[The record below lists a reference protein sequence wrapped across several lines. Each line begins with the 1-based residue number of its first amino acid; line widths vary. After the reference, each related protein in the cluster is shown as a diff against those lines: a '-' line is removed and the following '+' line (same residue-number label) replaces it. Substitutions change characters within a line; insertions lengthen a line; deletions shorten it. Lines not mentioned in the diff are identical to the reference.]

1 MKITLLSFLLIGIYF
16 VGLSQVHM
24 KMNIGISDTVLI
36 DKYEPLENEFK
47 VQYLKMAPG
56 SHHFGNER
64 AAELLRKE
72 TIVAVDLVYS
82 DYPEGEDFTE
92 LNIRRLIELYSALPD
107 AFNRSIV
114 SWRIVKQTGVAKT
127 GGIQNYFHGFVVYYR
142 EMPTNYAENKLIQ
155 DIINGKTKPEDSTL
169 LKIFERNKAEWK
181 DMLVV
186 CDVTGSMSPYTAQ
199 LLLWIKANQKLRNMK
214 DIVFFNDDD
223 EKSTNETVREDKTG
237 MWSASSGDFKKV
249 MEVAATAMKD
259 GQHIENNL
267 EAVCR
272 AIKEFPDGKGKVIMI
287 ADNWEDPCDMQ
298 LLSYLKA
305 QKIPL
310 RIIICGV
317 NASINTIY
325 LDLARAT
332 GGSVHT
338 MEGDLTDLATMGEG
352 KKLKIGNAEVVLYNG
367 KFYQTKK

>member
-1 MKITLLSFLLIGIYF
+1 MKNFLLLSFLFCFYIAY
-16 VGLSQVHM
+16 SQVHM
-24 KMNIGISDTVLI
+24 RMRVGIRDTVVV

-47 VQYLKMAPG
+47 FQYLKMSPG
-56 SHHFGNER
+56 SHHFSNEK

-82 DYPEGEDFTE
+82 DYPVGEDFKE
-92 LNIRRLIELYSALPD
+92 LNNRRLIELYSALPD
-107 AFNRSIV
+107 AFNRDIV

-155 DIINGKTKPEDSTL
+155 DILDGKTKPEDSTL
-169 LKIFERNKAEWK
+169 LKIFERNKTQWK

-214 DIVFFNDDD
+214 DIVFFNDD
-223 EKSTNETVREDKTG
+223 EERSTNQTIKEDTSG
-237 MWSASSGDFKKV
+237 IWSASSGDFKKV
-249 MEVAATAMKD
+249 IDVALEAMKK
-259 GQHIENNL
+259 GHHIENNL
-267 EAVCR
+267 EAVC
-272 AIKEFPDGKGKVIMI
+272 AAVKKFPDGKGKVIMI
-287 ADNWEDPCDMQ
+287 ADNWEDPCDME
-298 LLSYLKA
+298 LLNYLKS

-332 GGSVHT
+332 GGSIHT
-338 MEGDLTDLATMGEG
+338 MESDLTDLANLGEG
-352 KKLKIGNAEVVLYNG
+352 KKLKIGSAEVVLQNG